1 MAHSISPEFNPSNR
15 LPLDERRTVARDLI
29 NETLAAESSGQVQGI
44 SHDLEYQ
51 SSNNGRRLILN
62 YNYIDHSLIPPIEVE
77 ETISMNSTRGTFS
90 HKRVE
95 YGSGKIRTAVRFQ
108 SDTRAV
114 ENQIKELIKKAYQ
127 SQS

>member
-15 LPLDERRTVARDLI
+15 LPLDERRTVARKLI
-29 NETLAAESSGQVQGI
+29 NETLAAESTGQVEGTSYQ
-44 SHDLEYQ
+44 LEYS
-51 SSNNGRRLILN
+51 SSNNGRVLKLN
-62 YNYIDHSLIPPIEVE
+62 YNYFDQSITPPVEVE
-77 ETISMNSTRGTFS
+77 ESVSMNSTRGTFS

-95 YGSGKIRTAVRFQ
+95 YGSGKTITAVHFG

-114 ENQIKELIKKAYQ
+114 EDQIKELIKKAYQ